1 MKKKWLIGG
10 LVLGGIAAAVVA
22 RRRGRGG
29 YEDDEIDAAGQ
40 GDTFGERDGDAPEQR
55 WAPAQTETGVTP
67 EELSMAARVE
77 TSFPAIQTVWPT
89 LTLDHIRPAEGDLD
103 RLADMIAEKV
113 SQPRDDVRRRLDG
126 IIAQE
131 TPDPSYPAH

>member
-22 RRRGRGG
+22 RRRGKGG

-40 GDTFGERDGDAPEQR
+40 GDTFGERVGTAPEQR
-55 WAPAQTETGVTP
+55 WAPARTATGVTP

-77 TSFPAIQTVWPT
+77 TAFPAFQAVWPT
-89 LTLDHIRPAEGDLD
+89 LTLDDIRPAEGDLD
-103 RLADMIAEKV
+103 RLAGVIADKG
-113 SQPRDDVRRRLDG
+113 SRPRD
-126 IIAQE
+126 E
-131 TPDPSYPAH
+131 

>member
-10 LVLGGIAAAVVA
+10 LVLGGIATVFAA

-40 GDTFGERDGDAPEQR
+40 GDTFGERDADAPEQR
-55 WAPAQTETGVTP
+55 WAPAHTETGVTA

-77 TSFPAIQTVWPT
+77 TAWPAIQNVWPS
-89 LTLDHIRPAEGDLD
+89 LSLDDIRPAEGDLD
-103 RLADMIAEKV
+103 RLADRIAGRV
-113 SQPRDDVRRRLDG
+113 SQPRDEVRRRLEG
-126 IIAQE
+126 IIEQE
-131 TPDPSYPAH
+131 TPRSSYPAH